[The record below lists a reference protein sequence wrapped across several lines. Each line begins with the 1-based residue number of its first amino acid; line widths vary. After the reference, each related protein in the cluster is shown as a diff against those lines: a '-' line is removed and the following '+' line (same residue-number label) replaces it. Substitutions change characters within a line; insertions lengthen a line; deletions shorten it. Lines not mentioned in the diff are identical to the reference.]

1 MAFYTI
7 DFTVTAAGVSP
18 DTPQFAGH
26 TGDHRAAVVRF
37 SVPFEG
43 YRYRL
48 ELTDGSGAY
57 DVTGLLEARGGTV
70 SCEVPSAWTAPG
82 VATLRLVAIEQG
94 EDGTETVRFH
104 SAPAYLRFEDREEG
118 EPLGESARPA
128 WQETLDEA
136 QLFLKAVEQ
145 KLQNGELNGE
155 KGDKGDTGDVSVIDD
170 LELVID
176 GGSAGGEIEFLTADH
191 VVEQGT
197 DGIWMYRKW
206 ESGLAE
212 CWGVLN
218 TRVTPSHSWGDT
230 HYYGKLEG
238 VLFPASFFVGVP
250 AVLVSVSDEN
260 GNFFVT
266 NRSTTATEVGEL
278 FAVTVVAVE
287 NETAVRLSLEA
298 KGRWK

>member
-1 MAFYTI
+1 MIFHTI
-7 DFTVTAAGVSP
+7 DFTVTADAVIP

-26 TGDHRAAVVRF
+26 SGDDHAVLLRF
-37 SVPFEG
+37 AVPFEDC
-43 YRYRL
+43 RYRL
-48 ELTDGSGAY
+48 EIVDGCGEY
-57 DVTGLLEARGGTV
+57 DTTALLDVVDGTV
-70 SCEVPSAWTAPG
+70 SCEVPSAWTAAG
-82 VATLRLVAIEQG
+82 VATVRLVAVADA
-94 EDGTETVRFH
+94 EDGTGTVRFH
-104 SAPAYLRFEDREEG
+104 FPPAYLAFNDCEDG
-118 EPLGESARPA
+118 APLLEHLRPA
-128 WQETLDEA
+128 WQEALDEA

-145 KLQNGELNGE
+145 KLQNGDLKGE
-155 KGDKGDTGDVSVIDD
+155 KGDKGDTGDVSVIDE
-170 LELVID
+170 LELIID
-176 GGSAGGEIEFLTADH
+176 GGSADGEIEFLTADH

-197 DGIWMYRKW
+197 DGIWTYRKW

-218 TRVTPSHSWGDT
+218 STVTSTQSWGST

-238 VLFPASFFVGVP
+238 VSFPASFFVGVP

-266 NRSTTATEVGEL
+266 NRNTTAKEVGEL

-287 NETAVRLSLEA
+287 NEIAIRLSLEA